1 MLKTLILCG
10 GKSTRMGQDKG
21 SMQIQGRLWVQQAV
35 RAAQIAKSEV
45 YLSVNSEQIELY
57 KKEIPDANFIL
68 DEFKYI
74 EGPLKGIFTAH
85 NKFPQSDWLVL
96 ACDMPKLTS
105 RTILAL
111 LKAYNGDK
119 TFDFYV
125 FKDSQI
131 QPFPGIFTATALK
144 NVSKALSVEKPESN
158 SVKGLLDK
166 GNVYIVSIPE
176 GKSIEMVN
184 VNEPDDLKRIGL

>member
-21 SMQIQGRLWVQQAV
+21 SMQIQGRTWVQQAI

-45 YLSVNSEQIELY
+45 YLSVNSDQLALY

-68 DEFKYI
+68 DEYKYI
-74 EGPLKGIFTAH
+74 EGPLKGIFSAH
-85 NKFPQSDWLVL
+85 SKYPQSDWLVL

-119 TFDFYV
+119 SFDFYV
-125 FKDSQI
+125 FKDAQI
-131 QPFPGIFTATALK
+131 QPFPGIFAASALK
-144 NVSKALSVEKPESN
+144 SVSEALKIEKPETN

-166 GNVYIVSIPE
+166 GNVQIVSVPD
-176 GKSIEMVN
+176 GKSTEMVN
-184 VNEPDDLKRIGL
+184 VNDPEDLKRVGL